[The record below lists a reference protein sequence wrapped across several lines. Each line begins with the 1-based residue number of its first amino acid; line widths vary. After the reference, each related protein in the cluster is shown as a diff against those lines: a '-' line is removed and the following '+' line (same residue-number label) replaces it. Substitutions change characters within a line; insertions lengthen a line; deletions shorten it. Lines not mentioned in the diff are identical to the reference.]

1 MLQGKPCPARV
12 GLSYLAGREALAKSE
27 RVGGS
32 NSKQNHFMSIPDT
45 TNLENLNPQQ
55 FEAVTLPLGPA
66 LVLAGPG
73 SGKTRVLT
81 HRLIYLVHEMGIP
94 QWNILAVTFTNKAAK
109 EMKARV
115 QEQMQDLPDQASIR
129 SSLYG
134 STPTV
139 GTFHSICARILRIEF
154 EYTPYDRNWVIF
166 DRQDQSQVISAI
178 LKETGEQG
186 FTPFELRQSISRF
199 KNRGI
204 LPNQTALMRKSTDNP
219 RLEKLYLMYQNR
231 LQESNGMDFDDLLMY
246 TRILLQD
253 IEEVR
258 RKYQHRWSH
267 ILVDEFQDTNH
278 VQYDLLQLL
287 MKFEDSQQDIFAVGD
302 EDQSIYA
309 FRGADYENVNRFRKD
324 FRDCRTVLL
333 EQNYRST
340 PQILTVAN
348 GLISNNR
355 ARAPKRLFTTKESG
369 QRPIILAASDTWHE
383 AEWICSSVTS
393 LLQQSSFGLEDM
405 AVMYRTNAQSR
416 ELEEAFLRAS
426 TPYRIVG
433 ALRFYDRREVKDA
446 LAYLRLV
453 VNPRDRT
460 SLMRIINRPTRGI
473 GRVTLD
479 RLLECASRWRM
490 SLTGALH
497 LIANGPE
504 GADQET
510 IQLYYLY
517 PHGLKG
523 RALKALQRF
532 SGLLQNWTMVL
543 DRDGQDGVPDNLL
556 VQILTESGYYASLDD
571 SKEDETSRKENLDEL
586 VAIATEFAELEDEPD
601 EEQPQTPIE
610 RFLAHVSLHAGQD
623 ELEEEEDKVTLM
635 TLHTSKG
642 LEFPVVYIAGLDEE
656 MLPHSRSVRNG
667 SSKEI
672 EEERRTFYVGVT
684 RAQELLF
691 LTFPAQRFDRGQ
703 NRLCEPSRFLEE
715 IPSGS
720 CQEDRYPDWW
730 RSASLYR
737 TVRNYSSGVKPLRQR
752 TRNSAFDWSSLDQPK
767 QVISKPAEAQFK
779 AAMKVVHPTFGK
791 GMVIGSVIKNGEEE
805 VSIMFEGHGPKK
817 LLASIANLKTP

>member
-1 MLQGKPCPARV
+1 MSILDT
-12 GLSYLAGREALAKSE
+12 SYLG
-27 RVGGS
+27 
-32 NSKQNHFMSIPDT
+32 D
-45 TNLENLNPQQ
+45 LNPQQ
-55 FEAVTLPLGPA
+55 REAVALPLGPA

-81 HRLIYLVHEMGIP
+81 HRLIYLVQELGIP

-109 EMKARV
+109 EMKTRV
-115 QEQMQDLPDQASIR
+115 QEQMHGLTSHAGIR

-134 STPTV
+134 STTTV
-139 GTFHSICARILRIEF
+139 GTFHSICARILRIEY

-166 DRQDQSQVISAI
+166 DSQDQSQVISAI

-186 FTPFELRQSISRF
+186 FTPFELRQFISRF

-204 LPNQTALMRKSTDNP
+204 LPNQTALIRESTDNP

-246 TRILLQD
+246 TRILMQEN
-253 IEEVR
+253 EEIR

-278 VQYDLLQLL
+278 VQYDLLRLL
-287 MKFEDSQQDIFAVGD
+287 VKFEDSQEDIFAVGD

-324 FRDCRTVLL
+324 FRNCRTVLL

-348 GLISNNR
+348 GVISNNR
-355 ARAPKRLFTTKESG
+355 ARAPKRLFTHRESG
-369 QRPIILAASDTWHE
+369 QRPVILAASDARHE
-383 AEWICSSVTS
+383 AEWIGSSVTS

-460 SLMRIINRPTRGI
+460 SLMRIINRPVRGI

-479 RLLECASRWRM
+479 RLLECASKWH
-490 SLTGALH
+490 LTLTDALH
-497 LIANGPE
+497 LSANGPS

-517 PHGLKG
+517 PHGFKS
-523 RALKALQRF
+523 RALKSLQRF
-532 SGLLQNWTMVL
+532 SRLLQGWTTVL
-543 DRDGQDGVPDNLL
+543 DRHDRDATPDALL

-586 VAIATEFAELEDEPD
+586 VTIAAEFADVVDELE
-601 EEQPQTPIE
+601 EEQSQTPIE
-610 RFLAHVSLHAGQD
+610 SFLAHVSLHAGQD

-656 MLPHSRSVRNG
+656 MLPHSRSVRTG
-667 SSKEI
+667 SDKEI

-691 LTFPAQRFDRGQ
+691 LSYPAQRFDRGQ
-703 NRLCEPSRFLEE
+703 NRLCAPSRFLEE

-720 CQEDRYPDWW
+720 CQEDQYPDWW
-730 RSASLYR
+730 RSASLNR
-737 TVRNYSSGVKPLRQR
+737 TVRISSSGVQPLRPR
-752 TRNSAFDWSSLDQPK
+752 TRNSAFDWSSLDQPRE
-767 QVISKPAEAQFK
+767 VTRRTAETQFK
-779 AAMKVVHPTFGK
+779 AAMKVVHPTFGN
-791 GMVIGSVIKNGEEE
+791 GMVIGAEIKNGEEE
-805 VSIMFEGHGPKK
+805 VSVMFENHGPKK
-817 LLASIANLKTP
+817 LLASLANLKTISV